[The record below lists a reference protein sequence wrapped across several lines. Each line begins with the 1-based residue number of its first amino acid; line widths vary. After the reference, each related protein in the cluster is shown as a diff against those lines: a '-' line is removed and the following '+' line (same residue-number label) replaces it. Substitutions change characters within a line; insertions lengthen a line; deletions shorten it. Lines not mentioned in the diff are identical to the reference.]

1 MKKGWGRW
9 AWLAIGAVVIAL
21 IFYNLSRSPEWSNF
35 RWDRLWRSMVGA
47 RIDYLLL
54 SVLLVFGSFA
64 VRAMRWR
71 FFMAPIKAAS
81 LWVLF
86 VGQILG
92 FSAIFLVGR
101 PGELVRPAYIAK
113 RESVPMSGMIA
124 VWLLER
130 VLDTIA
136 MVVLFA
142 AALYFE
148 PVNPDTA
155 KGVFALHEMHKW
167 GHVLFGFTALLI
179 IGLVLF
185 RLKAAAL
192 TAAALK
198 LFRFLPER
206 ALRTFAHFL
215 RSFGEGLSVIRDW
228 KGLAGSVVM
237 TVILWAI
244 NTTTFW
250 LVFKSIRHRLGH
262 LPWLAAG
269 LTLFCAALGLIVQ
282 FPGIGGGYQV
292 GVILAL
298 TEIFNVSAESA
309 TGASI
314 LLWIMMCVPTLALGL
329 VLLIHEGLSI
339 RKLEAITEEE
349 ELAVTL
355 EETQSPSGPLAPPG
369 EQRASNFP
377 R

>member
-1 MKKGWGRW
+1 MKKAWGRW
-9 AWLAIGAVVIAL
+9 VWLAVGAVVIAL
-21 IFYNLSRSPEWSNF
+21 IFYNLSRSPEWRNF
-35 RWDRLWRSMVGA
+35 RWDLLWRSMVGA
-47 RIDYLLL
+47 RVDYLLL
-54 SVLLVFGSFA
+54 SVLLVYSTFV
-64 VRAMRWR
+64 VRAIRWR

-92 FSAIFLVGR
+92 FSSIFLVGR

-113 RESVPMSGMIA
+113 KENVPMSAMIA

-155 KGVFALHEMHKW
+155 KGVSVLHEMHEW
-167 GHVLFGFTALLI
+167 GHVLFGFTTLLI

-185 RLKAAAL
+185 RLKAAGM
-192 TAAALK
+192 TAVALK

-206 ALRTFAHFL
+206 PLRSFAHFL
-215 RSFGEGLSVIRDW
+215 RCFGEGLSVIRDW
-228 KGLAGSVVM
+228 KGLAGSVV
-237 TVILWAI
+237 TTSVLWVI
-244 NTTTFW
+244 NTTIFW
-250 LVFKSIRHRLGH
+250 LVYKSVRHHHGH
-262 LPWLAAG
+262 LPGLAAG

-292 GVILAL
+292 GVILSL
-298 TEIFNVSAESA
+298 TEIFNVPVEPA

-314 LLWIMMCVPTLALGL
+314 LIWIVMSVPCLALGL
-329 VLLIHEGLSI
+329 VLLIREGLSI

-349 ELAVTL
+349 ERAVTL
-355 EETQSPSGPLAPPG
+355 EET
-369 EQRASNFP
+369 
-377 R
+377 

>member
-1 MKKGWGRW
+1 
-9 AWLAIGAVVIAL
+9 
-21 IFYNLSRSPEWSNF
+21 
-35 RWDRLWRSMVGA
+35 MVGA
-47 RIDYLLL
+47 RLDYLLL
-54 SVLLVFGSFA
+54 SILLVFVTFL
-64 VRAMRWR
+64 VRAIRWR
-71 FFMAPIKAAS
+71 FFMVPIKAAS

-92 FSAIFLVGR
+92 FCAIYLVGR

-113 RESVPMSGMIA
+113 KEDVPMSGMIA
-124 VWLLER
+124 VLVLER

-142 AALYFE
+142 AAIYFE

-155 KGVFALHEMHKW
+155 QGIFALKEMHKW

-179 IGLVLF
+179 LGLALF
-185 RLKAAAL
+185 RMNAAGI

-198 LFRFLPER
+198 LMRFLPER
-206 ALRTFAHFL
+206 PLRFFAHFL

-228 KGLAGSVVM
+228 KGLAGSLVTTAV
-237 TVILWAI
+237 LWMV
-244 NTTTFW
+244 NTTIFW
-250 LVFKSIRHRLGH
+250 LVFKSVRHRLGH

-292 GVILAL
+292 GVILSL
-298 TEIFNVSAESA
+298 TQIFNVAVEPA

-314 LLWIMMCVPTLALGL
+314 LIWLVMSVPCMVLGL
-329 VLLIHEGLSI
+329 ILLIREGLSI

-349 ELAVTL
+349 EQAVSL
-355 EETQSPSGPLAPPG
+355 EDTRGEPPK
-369 EQRASNFP
+369 
-377 R
+377 

>member
-1 MKKGWGRW
+1 MKKSWGRW
-9 AWLAIGAVVIAL
+9 VWLVVGTAVIVL
-21 IFYNLSRSPEWSNF
+21 IFYNLSRSPEWRNF
-35 RWDRLWRSMVGA
+35 DWVRLWRSIVGA
-47 RIDYLLL
+47 RLDYLLL
-54 SVLLVFGSFA
+54 SVLLVYSTFF
-64 VRAMRWR
+64 VRAIRWR

-86 VGQILG
+86 VGQVLG
-92 FSAIFLVGR
+92 FSAIFLIGR

-113 RESVPMSGMIA
+113 KENVPMSAMIA

-155 KGVFALHEMHKW
+155 KGMSVLHAMHEG
-167 GHVLFGFTALLI
+167 GHVLFAFTALLVL
-179 IGLVLF
+179 GLVLF
-185 RLKAAAL
+185 RLKAASM
-192 TAAALK
+192 TAGALK
-198 LFRFLPER
+198 LFSFLPAR
-206 ALRTFAHFL
+206 PLRSFGHFL

-228 KGLAGSVVM
+228 KGLAGSVV
-237 TVILWAI
+237 TTAVLWVI

-250 LVFKSIRHRLGH
+250 LVYKSVRHHHGH
-262 LPWLAAG
+262 LPWLAAA

-292 GVILAL
+292 GIILAL
-298 TEIFNVSAESA
+298 TEIFNVPAEPA

-314 LLWIMMCVPTLALGL
+314 LIWIMMSVPCLALGL
-329 VLLIHEGLSI
+329 ILLVHEGLSI
-339 RKLEAITEEE
+339 GKLEAITEEE
-349 ELAVTL
+349 EQEVA
-355 EETQSPSGPLAPPG
+355 Q
-369 EQRASNFP
+369 EQ
-377 R
+377 

>member
-1 MKKGWGRW
+1 V
-9 AWLAIGAVVIAL
+9 WLAAGAVIIVL
-21 IFYNLSRSPEWSNF
+21 IFYNLSRSPEWRNF
-35 RWDRLWRSMVGA
+35 RWDRLWASIVGA
-47 RIDYLLL
+47 SPGYLLL
-54 SVLLVFGSFA
+54 AILGVYLSFFMRA
-64 VRAMRWR
+64 VRWE
-71 FFMAPIKAAS
+71 FFMRPIKSAS
-81 LWVLF
+81 LWILF

-113 RESVPMSGMIA
+113 KENVPMSGMVA

-142 AALYFE
+142 AAIYFE

-155 KGVFALHEMHKW
+155 RGVFALHEMHKW
-167 GHVLFGFTALLI
+167 GHVLFGLTGLLI
-179 IGLVLF
+179 LGLVLF
-185 RLKAAAL
+185 RLKAQSV
-192 TAAALK
+192 TAAVLK
-198 LFRFLPER
+198 VFRFLPDR
-206 ALRTFAHFL
+206 AFNSFAHFL
-215 RSFGEGLSVIRDW
+215 RSFGDGLSVIRDW
-228 KGLAGSVVM
+228 KGLAGSVV
-237 TVILWAI
+237 TTLALWII
-244 NTTTFW
+244 NTTVVW
-250 LVFKSIRHRLGH
+250 LVFKSVRHHLGH

-298 TEIFNVSAESA
+298 NEIFNIAAEPA

-314 LLWIMMCVPTLALGL
+314 LLWILISVPCLALGL

-339 RKLEAITEEE
+339 GNLEALAEEE
-349 ELAVTL
+349 KKAVTL
-355 EETQSPSGPLAPPG
+355 
-369 EQRASNFP
+369 
-377 R
+377 